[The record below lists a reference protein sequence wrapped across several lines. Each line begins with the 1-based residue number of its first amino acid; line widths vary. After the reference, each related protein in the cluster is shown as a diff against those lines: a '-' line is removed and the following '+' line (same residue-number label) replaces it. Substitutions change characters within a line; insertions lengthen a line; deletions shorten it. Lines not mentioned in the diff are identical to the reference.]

1 MRLCHASRWKMAAL
15 ITNHVIM
22 WKPQHPQR
30 ITESLLDKM
39 NDSLWTAYWWWL
51 SMREMGGQICMWVC
65 IYLEDLSEFWDYAE
79 VSNWIWKMRWKCRIT
94 LDYYFTFNICNSWRN
109 NGKWHQAE
117 RNSKSALQY
126 LNPLFTE
133 SNATTWA
140 MLHTCPA
147 KENDTAIRHFGGQ
160 LLHLLCG
167 CKLWF
172 GEMHH
177 FGSSECFSNVLIKVS
192 PCCTPSPLSPPH
204 FQE

>member
-126 LNPLFTE
+126 LNPLFNRIKCNNLGNVT
-133 SNATTWA
+133 
-140 MLHTCPA
+140 
-147 KENDTAIRHFGGQ
+147 
-160 LLHLLCG
+160 HLSCQ
-167 CKLWF
+167 
-172 GEMHH
+172 GEWYSHQA
-177 FGSSECFSNVLIKVS
+177 FWRAAVTFALR
-192 PCCTPSPLSPPH
+192 L
-204 FQE
+204 